1 MKKRYSNVILWI
13 VLTTVII
20 SLIHLLYPKDII
32 FTMFFGFSLSFILTP
47 IFLHNLKFKN
57 LLITVLLSSIIIYSI
72 IFLNI
77 LMKYFP
83 SINADGINRILP
95 FFLLCVGTFILAS
108 IISYLVSKKINNSFI
123 KRIVIIGL
131 SVIFITILFGKV
143 GWPIQ
148 FSIGGFLFCIAGY
161 LTGGKELNRNLIAFL
176 TLSLPLFLIILFL
189 LLKDNLYHLLP
200 LTIVIPLSV
209 FFGITIKYFMLNKKK
224 IFIYLLSIFSI
235 SLYIF
240 GYFGTLN
247 WCEYTFS
254 LNKNSSI
261 KTLSINF
268 KTLDDKIVDNNSL
281 LGKISILY
289 YWTASCSICYKKMPD
304 LEKLAVKYSEDDDI
318 QVYAIIV
325 PLSLI
330 DTTSNKILNKLS
342 IKYSLNYAISLTNIN
357 EITSNLNFQTFPHV
371 IVVGKSGEVVYN
383 GRFNNDPLILVNNI
397 TKKIDRYKKGTL
409 LPVTH

>member
-1 MKKRYSNVILWI
+1 LKS
-13 VLTTVII
+13 
-20 SLIHLLYPKDII
+20 
-32 FTMFFGFSLSFILTP
+32 
-47 IFLHNLKFKN
+47 LKFKY
-57 LLITVLLSSIIIYSI
+57 LLITVLLSSLIIYSI

-77 LMKYFP
+77 LIKYFP
-83 SINADGINRILP
+83 SVNADGIRRILP
-95 FFLLCVGTFILAS
+95 FFLTGVGAFILAS

-131 SVIFITILFGKV
+131 SVIFITILSGKV

-148 FSIGGFLFCIAGY
+148 FSIGGCAFCIAGY
-161 LTGGKELNRNLIAFL
+161 LAGGKELNRNLIAFL

-189 LLKDNLYHLLP
+189 LLKDNLYHMLP
-200 LTIVIPLSV
+200 LMIVIPLSV
-209 FFGITIKYFMLNKKK
+209 FLGITIKYLMLNKKK

-268 KTLDDKIVDNNSL
+268 KTLDNKIVDNNSL
-281 LGKISILY
+281 SGKISIFY

-304 LEKLAVKYSEDDDI
+304 LEKLAVKYREDEDI

-383 GRFNNDPLILVNNI
+383 GRFNNDPHILVNNM
-397 TKKIDRYKKGTL
+397 TKMIDRYKKGTL